1 MRKKILITGTV
12 LTASFAVLSACH
24 SNSRS
29 SQHSNSKVK
38 SAIITDASG
47 ITDRSF
53 NQSAWEGLTKWG
65 KENKLLKGTG
75 YTYYQSASPS
85 DYTANFNSAAQAGYN
100 LQFGIGFTQEQ
111 AVETAAQKN
120 PAINYVII
128 DANPKNKP
136 KNLSSATFSDWES
149 AYLAGAAAALTT
161 KTNQVGF
168 VGGQESSVIKDFEK
182 GYIAGAKSV
191 NSKVNVEVQ
200 YTNSF
205 TDVAKGKTIAH
216 TMYRNGIDVIFQCA
230 GGAGAG
236 VFSETKA
243 QDIALNERD
252 KVWVIGVDQDQG
264 YLGKYVSKDNKKS
277 NFVLASTTK
286 EVGNVVIDMSNK
298 AKNDKFPGGDSVTYN
313 LKNGGVD
320 IKYDNMA
327 SQVREKVTQLKQ
339 DIMAG
344 HVSAP

>member
-1 MRKKILITGTV
+1 MVKKIVITCTV
-12 LTASFAVLSACH
+12 LTAGLAMLSACD
-24 SNSRS
+24 SNSRN
-29 SQHSNSKVK
+29 SQHSNSKVR

-65 KENKLLKGTG
+65 KENKLSKGAG

-120 PAINYVII
+120 PTINYVII
-128 DANPKNKP
+128 DANPKSKA

-161 KTNQVGF
+161 KTNQIGF
-168 VGGQESSVIKDFEK
+168 IGGQESSVIKEFEK

-191 NSKVNVEVQ
+191 NSKANVEVQ

-205 TDVAKGKTIAH
+205 TDAAKGKSIAH
-216 TMYRNGIDVIFQCA
+216 TMYRNGIDVIFQCTGA
-230 GGAGAG
+230 AGAG
-236 VFSETKA
+236 VFSEAKA
-243 QDIALNERD
+243 QDIALNEKD
-252 KVWVIGVDQDQG
+252 KVWIIGVDQDQG
-264 YLGKYVSKDNKKS
+264 YLGNYVSKDNKES

-298 AKNDKFPGGDSVTYN
+298 AKKGKFPGGSSVVYN

-327 SQVREKVTQLKQ
+327 SQVREKLTQLKQ
-339 DIMAG
+339 DIVSG
-344 HVSAP
+344 RVSAP